1 MGSKSSDIII
11 AVMGVTGSGKSTFIS
26 QLTGQ
31 EVPIGHGLR
40 SLTAITTIYKY
51 CHPVYGNIHLIDTPG
66 FDDTVTSDTD
76 VLKNIAAFMS
86 ESYKKGTLL
95 TGVVYMHKITDNRVS
110 GSSQRSINMFKK
122 LCGDDSFKH
131 VVLTTSMWGEGDA
144 DAAKIDRETEL
155 KEDKRF
161 WGLMQSG
168 GSKVM
173 RWLNNRP
180 SASAIVEHLLE
191 SSQMHGLTTLQI
203 QRELV
208 EENRDLEETSAGQE
222 VGRELLKERMKML
235 QEVEDLK
242 KDHENAL
249 LAKDSENAE
258 KFRKDKQ
265 EMESKLQKAEEA
277 QKALRIDLEQLLRE
291 KTEEYEIKQKELRD
305 QMAQAD
311 HLATKRGKELEK
323 LNKDLKQSKITYQEL
338 RREFAADLRRQEEL
352 ERKVEKSKSRKKLL
366 KALIPSMFGVG
377 IIGLGIA
384 TANPALVMS
393 GGALVSGAAAGGAAS
408 IS

>member
-40 SLTAITTIYKY
+40 SLTAITTVYKY
-51 CHPVYGNIHLIDTPG
+51 CHPVYGNIHIIDTPG

-144 DAAKIDRETEL
+144 DAATINRETEL

-173 RWLNNRP
+173 R
-180 SASAIVEHLLE
+180 
-191 SSQMHGLTTLQI
+191 QMHGLTTLQI

-384 TANPALVMS
+384 TANPLLMMS
-393 GGALVSGAAAGGAAS
+393 GGALVSGAAAGGAGG